1 MLDFLNRTVKSAG
14 FFCDADINCICNLNS
29 ACNERRKKL
38 KFTLKLDKSRE
49 EEVLIYAH
57 EKSALTD
64 KIEKLV
70 LNEKSHVILGY
81 KDDVA
86 T

>member
-1 MLDFLNRTVKSAG
+1 M
-14 FFCDADINCICNLNS
+14 
-29 ACNERRKKL
+29 